1 MRPRAYRVHSIPGRI
16 RLKIPERRG
25 DHAFFDE
32 ITDLLRG
39 LSTGTQVDCNPLT
52 GSLLLHHLG
61 EIDDEPMQAALNA
74 LAEIV
79 ELELSSPPVAHRLRA
94 DVIEVDQSIQRY
106 TRGALDL
113 STATALGLL
122 TLAGIQLLRGQQ
134 PVIVISLAWYATELL
149 RRWKDPSDKSG
160 DPAD

>member
-1 MRPRAYRVHSIPGRI
+1 VRPKAYRVHSIPGRI

-25 DHAFFDE
+25 DPAFFDE

-39 LSTGTQVDCNPLT
+39 LSTGAQVECNPLT

-94 DVIEVDQSIQRY
+94 DVIDVDQSIQRY

-160 DPAD
+160 NPAD